1 MEHDFVDQ
9 ITHQPFSQTSTK
21 TYLCFV
27 LEITWHVRSLLH
39 WVFRQPGSRLNR
51 VWRLLLFFFLRRA
64 ALRAVI
70 NVSSHLS
77 RIGSPSM
84 GCQKRKKSQVLLVNS
99 NKLRGFFIR
108 ENKQHALISKG
119 LDLFVSFYSI
129 LTSSTWFCE
138 KFMGFIEDKMLLID
152 PITFSLDFWEIRGL
166 I

>member
-1 MEHDFVDQ
+1 MFCFRNYMTRAFF
-9 ITHQPFSQTSTK
+9 IALGIPPTRLTTKPSLTTS
-21 TYLCFV
+21 
-27 LEITWHVRSLLH
+27 SL
-39 WVFRQPGSRLNR
+39 
-51 VWRLLLFFFLRRA
+51 FFLRRA
-64 ALRAVI
+64 ALRAVV